1 MTIVRKI
8 RRGHILFLVG
18 IYIFFASGCE
28 RMPSANEGASTVSFV
43 VQDASSYMQA
53 LYGSNSVRGAV
64 VTLRSVNYGKE
75 YTASTDTGGVAKF
88 AEIPSDI
95 YSISV
100 IRYLSATEVQQVTN
114 VSMERK
120 LAGAMGSLVLRADQ
134 SAEGIPV
141 TVDLVPLSD
150 IIISEMY
157 NTGPT
162 GSGLYFHD
170 RFMELFNV
178 SDSVQYLDGIVV
190 ANVRKGFITSDFI
203 HTQQIWKFPGTGKDY
218 PIRPH
223 EFKVLAEDA
232 IDHRVNAPTSIDLS
246 HADFEFVVTRSGDV
260 DNPAVTNM
268 IMIYQPFGFDWTPAG
283 EGDAYVLCRVPNT
296 DSLKYEA
303 DDLLVPKSTVFEGIE
318 YLKDPTR
325 LDLKKLDPK
334 IDAGA
339 TGGALF
345 YTGYSLERKLR
356 LTESGWTLQ
365 DNNNSSLD
373 FEKITPPAPG
383 YHHLKP

>member
-1 MTIVRKI
+1 
-8 RRGHILFLVG
+8 
-18 IYIFFASGCE
+18 
-28 RMPSANEGASTVSFV
+28 MPSANEGTSAVSFV
-43 VQDASSYMQA
+43 VQDASAFMQT
-53 LYGSNSVRGAV
+53 LYGSKSVRGAV

-75 YTASTDTGGVAKF
+75 HTALTDTGGVAKF
-88 AEIPSDI
+88 TGIPSDI

-100 IRYLSATEVQQVTN
+100 IRYLSVAEVQQVTS
-114 VSMERK
+114 VGMERK

-141 TVDLVPLSD
+141 TVDLVPVSD

-162 GSGLYFHD
+162 GAGLYFHD
-170 RFMELFNV
+170 RFMELYNV

-190 ANVRKGFITSDFI
+190 ANVRKSFITADYI
-203 HTQQIWKFPGTGKDY
+203 HTQQIWKFPGSGKNY

-223 EFKVLAEDA
+223 EFKLLAEDA

-246 HADFEFVVTRSGDV
+246 KADFEFVVTRSGDV
-260 DNPAVTNM
+260 DNPDVTNM

-345 YTGYSLERKLR
+345 YTGYAFERKLR

-383 YHHLKP
+383 YHHLKPK